1 MPTWLV
7 ALSVTSLLLAAG
19 CAVWMAADVWR
30 RPQQMAVMNVVWPV
44 TALFGSVAA
53 LWFYRRH
60 GRAGAD
66 EDPAMPVSVG
76 KGALHCGAGC
86 TLGDI
91 VAETFAFLVPAV
103 LVAFGYPG
111 LFSERMFA
119 VWVLDFLVAFV
130 IGIAFQYFAI
140 APMRGLGVRDGIVA
154 AVKADALSLTAWQVG
169 MYGLMA
175 VLVFG
180 VFRPVFGS
188 QPAASSPV
196 FWFAMQL
203 AMLAGFATA
212 YPMNWWLVR
221 SGVKERM

>member
-7 ALSVTSLLLAAG
+7 TLSAISLLLAAG
-19 CAVWMAADVWR
+19 CAVWLAADVR
-30 RPQQMAVMNVVWPV
+30 RHPQHMPVMNVVWPV

-53 LWFYRRH
+53 VWFYRRH
-60 GRAGAD
+60 GRAGGD
-66 EDPAMPVSVG
+66 EEPTMPVSVG

-91 VAETFAFLVPAV
+91 VAETFAFLVPTV

-119 VWVLDFLVAFV
+119 VWALDFVVAFV
-130 IGIAFQYFAI
+130 VGIAFQYFAI
-140 APMRGLGVRDGIVA
+140 APMRGLGVRDGILA

-180 VFRPVFGS
+180 VFRPLFGT
-188 QPAASSPV
+188 QPSASSPV

-221 SGVKERM
+221 SGIKERM